1 MNLDRLSYTVSVF
14 CLVSKTSQTHQKD
27 ILLMKRLNTGWKDD
41 WYSLPAWHMDG
52 NETPREAL
60 KRELFEELG
69 IQTHV
74 DDMIFYG
81 VQYCR
86 SNDER
91 INLYFELSKRSGD
104 IFNKEPHK
112 CSEIL
117 RCDINVLPQQMTYC
131 KQIIID
137 HQITST
143 QYHETLS

>member
-1 MNLDRLSYTVSVF
+1 
-14 CLVSKTSQTHQKD
+14 
-27 ILLMKRLNTGWKDD
+27 
-41 WYSLPAWHMDG
+41 MDG